1 MPNLPRKTVNYSVF
15 GRGGRELLGL
25 ADCTAPNLQNLVD
38 TYKGAGVFG
47 EVNVPIQCHFQ
58 PIEIVLNWH
67 QPTEDAIDMYIQ
79 DGADLD
85 MWVASQYQ
93 DSANNKVIHKGWRL
107 QMLTMPSGFEFGT
120 IEVGASSSSVSTFQ
134 VSRFLAHYDDREMYL
149 IDVDNQECRVKGV
162 DYAARIR
169 QLIGKAA

>member
-1 MPNLPRKTVNYSVF
+1 MPVLPRKTANYSVF

-25 ADCTAPNLQNLVD
+25 ADCTAPNLQNLTD
-38 TYKGAGVFG
+38 SYKGAGVFG
-47 EVNVPIQCHFQ
+47 EVNVPIQAHFQ

-67 QPTEDAIDMYIQ
+67 QPTEDAILMYIQ

-85 MWVASQYQ
+85 LWMASQHI
-93 DSANNKVIHKGWRL
+93 DSSNNKIVHRGWRL
-107 QMLTMPSGFEFGT
+107 QMLTLPSGFEFGT
-120 IEVGASSSSVSTFQ
+120 VEVGASSSSVSTFQ
-134 VSRFLAHYDDREMYL
+134 VTRFVASYDDREMML
-149 IDVDNQECRVKGV
+149 IDVDNQQCVVNGV

>member
-1 MPNLPRKTVNYSVF
+1 MPHLPQKTNDYSVF

-25 ADCTAPNLQNLVD
+25 ADATAVNLQNLVD

-58 PIEIVLNWH
+58 PIEFVLNWH
-67 QPTEDAIDMYIQ
+67 QPTEDAVFMHIQ
-79 DGADLD
+79 DGVDLD
-85 MWVASQYQ
+85 LWMASQYK
-93 DSANNKVIHKGWRL
+93 DSATNRVIHKGWRL
-107 QMLTMPSGFEFGT
+107 QMLTIPSGFEFGT
-120 IEVGASSSSVSTFQ
+120 VEVGASSSSVSTFQ
-134 VSRFLAHYDDREMYL
+134 VSRLHAHFDDREMYL
-149 IDVDNQECRVKGV
+149 IDIDNQECRIMGT